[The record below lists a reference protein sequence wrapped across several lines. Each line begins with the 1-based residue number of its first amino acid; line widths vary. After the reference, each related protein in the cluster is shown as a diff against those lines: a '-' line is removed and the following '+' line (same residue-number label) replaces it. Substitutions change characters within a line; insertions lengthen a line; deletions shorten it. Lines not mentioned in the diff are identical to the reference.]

1 MSDRSGRESGAG
13 ETGAP
18 DGFVTPPPAEPGDR
32 VAVIAPSG
40 GAATVFP
47 DVLELAIERLRERF
61 DLEPVVFETAE
72 ADPDELRERPELRA
86 ADVHEA
92 FRDPEISAVFATIGG
107 DDQVRVLRHLD
118 AEVLRANPTRFFG
131 MSDNT
136 CLASYLWTQGV
147 VSWYGGQ
154 LLNQVATAGSLPEY
168 TERYLRR
175 ALFEASLGELDPA
188 ATWTDDPIEW
198 GRDDFRAV
206 EPEYE
211 DGDGWRWD
219 VPDGREGEVITGRLW
234 GGCLTVLPWLLAAD
248 RAVPEPDALEGA
260 VLALETSEELPT
272 AEDVRRK
279 LTVLGERGLLAR
291 FDAVL
296 VGRPQTR
303 SREDRRSD
311 EERTAYREAQRA
323 AVGEWVRGYNPDT
336 PLVFDLEFG
345 HTNPTAPVPM
355 GGTVAI
361 DTDERSV
368 RFP

>member
-1 MSDRSGRESGAG
+1 MSDS
-13 ETGAP
+13 GAP
-18 DGFVTPPPAEPGDR
+18 DEFITPRPAEPGDR
-32 VAVIAPSG
+32 VAVIAPSS

-47 DVLELAIERLRERF
+47 DVLDLALERLRDRF
-61 DLEPVVFETAE
+61 DLDPVVFETAE
-72 ADPDELRERPELRA
+72 ADPGELRGRPELRA

-118 AEVLRANPTRFFG
+118 GEALRANPTRFFG

-147 VSWYGGQ
+147 VSFYGGQ
-154 LLNQVATAGSLPEY
+154 LLNQVATPGEFPEY

-188 ATWTDDPIEW
+188 EAWTDDTVEW
-198 GRDDFRAV
+198 ARDDFRET

-211 DGDGWRWD
+211 PGDGWRWD
-219 VPDGREGEVITGRLW
+219 VPDEREGEVISGRLW

-248 RAVPEPDALEGA
+248 RAVPDPADLAGA

-272 AEDVRRK
+272 ADDVRRK
-279 LTVLGERGLLAR
+279 LTVLGERGLLER

-303 SREDRRSD
+303 SREDERSD
-311 EERTAYREAQRA
+311 EERAAFRDDQRA
-323 AVGEWVRGYNPDT
+323 AIRKWVREYDPDV
-336 PLVFDLEFG
+336 PIVFDLDFG
-345 HTNPTAPVPM
+345 HTNPTAPVPI
-355 GGTVAI
+355 GGRVEI
-361 DTDERSV
+361 DAGERTI

>member
-1 MSDRSGRESGAG
+1 MSDGDDRSPE
-13 ETGAP
+13 
-18 DGFVTPPPAEPGDR
+18 FVTPPPAEPGDR

-40 GAATVFP
+40 GAATLFP
-47 DVLELAIERLRERF
+47 DVLDLALERLRDRF
-61 DLEPVVFETAE
+61 DLDPVVFGTAE
-72 ADPDELRERPELRA
+72 ADPGELRERPEMRA

-92 FRDPEISAVFATIGG
+92 FRDPEISAAFATIGG

-118 AEVLRANPTRFFG
+118 PDILRANPTRFFG

-136 CLASYLWTQGV
+136 CLASYLWTHGV
-147 VSWYGGQ
+147 VSCYGGQ
-154 LLNQVATAGSLPEY
+154 LLNQVATPGSFPEY

-175 ALFEASLGELDPA
+175 ALFEESLGELEPA
-188 ATWTDDPIEW
+188 EAWTDDTVEW
-198 GRDDFRAV
+198 GRDDFRET
-206 EPEYE
+206 EPAYE
-211 DGDGWRWD
+211 ANEGWRWD
-219 VPDGREGEVITGRLW
+219 VPDAREGEEISGRLW

-248 RAVPEPDALEGA
+248 RAVPDPADLDGA
-260 VLALETSEELPT
+260 VLALETSEELPS

-279 LTVLGERGLLAR
+279 LTVLGERGLLER

-303 SREDRRSD
+303 SRESDRTD
-311 EERTAYREAQRA
+311 EERTEYRENQRA
-323 AVGEWVRGYNPDT
+323 AVSEWVREYNTGAPV
-336 PLVFDLEFG
+336 VFDLDFG

-355 GGTVAI
+355 GGRVAV